1 MKSLTPKTPLP
12 KSAQQALTVHHP
24 IIVKVPVPAL
34 GTLPPPD
41 VKLPPPPPR
50 SMGTEVLNKWW
61 ELVCMIHQDI
71 PERDKPAQS
80 YEEATQNT
88 GLSFVKVAMVYAFM
102 CDFPEEEEEDP
113 VEEVA
118 DPFFWLDADA
128 SPIEHISGS
137 SLDDT
142 LDAYP
147 K

>member
-1 MKSLTPKTPLP
+1 
-12 KSAQQALTVHHP
+12 
-24 IIVKVPVPAL
+24 
-34 GTLPPPD
+34 
-41 VKLPPPPPR
+41 
-50 SMGTEVLNKWW
+50 
-61 ELVCMIHQDI
+61 
-71 PERDKPAQS
+71 
-80 YEEATQNT
+80 
-88 GLSFVKVAMVYAFM
+88 MVYAFM

>member
-1 MKSLTPKTPLP
+1 
-12 KSAQQALTVHHP
+12 
-24 IIVKVPVPAL
+24 
-34 GTLPPPD
+34 
-41 VKLPPPPPR
+41 
-50 SMGTEVLNKWW
+50 
-61 ELVCMIHQDI
+61 MIHQDI